1 MVIYRSSCEAEHGFK
16 LPQLHLNDCDSK
28 MSSPRSSKDLDRAGS
43 PDGRVA
49 DRKDPK
55 GVTATPTV
63 PELAA
68 QEGQRME
75 GALGDAIL
83 RFLRI
88 RKRPKNDGYDLDAVC
103 HPYPKTK

>member
-1 MVIYRSSCEAEHGFK
+1 M
-16 LPQLHLNDCDSK
+16 
-28 MSSPRSSKDLDRAGS
+28 
-43 PDGRVA
+43 A

-63 PELAA
+63 PEVAA

-83 RFLRI
+83 RFLRV
-88 RKRPKNDGYDLDAVC
+88 RKRAKNDGHDLDAVC
-103 HPYPKTK
+103 AYTPRLRRG